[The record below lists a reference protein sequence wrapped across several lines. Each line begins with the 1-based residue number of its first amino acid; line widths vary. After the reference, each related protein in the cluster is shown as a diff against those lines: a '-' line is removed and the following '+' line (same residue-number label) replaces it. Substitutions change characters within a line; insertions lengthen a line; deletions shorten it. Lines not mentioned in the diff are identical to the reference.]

1 MLLFWVCLSTQYNTT
16 TRLAWTSP
24 WPHCLYRYG
33 TSVWCKLKCKTTLI
47 TLTTFSETFF
57 ILLPQ
62 KLTPGWTPS
71 LLWDH
76 SAWLMGFKEQ
86 FQCWSDIR
94 FRNIRFDYLWFA
106 LLVVIV
112 TIIFRLRCLNMDVV
126 YILSMY
132 SGQSSIFMLELYNYC
147 IISIILT
154 QTQIDYHRK
163 KKSPIK
169 FHT

>member
-1 MLLFWVCLSTQYNTT
+1 
-16 TRLAWTSP
+16 
-24 WPHCLYRYG
+24 
-33 TSVWCKLKCKTTLI
+33 
-47 TLTTFSETFF
+47 
-57 ILLPQ
+57 
-62 KLTPGWTPS
+62 
-71 LLWDH
+71 
-76 SAWLMGFKEQ
+76 
-86 FQCWSDIR
+86 
-94 FRNIRFDYLWFA
+94 
-106 LLVVIV
+106 
-112 TIIFRLRCLNMDVV
+112 MDVV